1 MSEYIEK
8 EVHHLYYD
16 YDENC
21 ARTSL
26 KCLSHLFAFPLSYD
40 IRVIYIKNNIDG
52 CRVAESCPRMLVALK
67 V

>member
-1 MSEYIEK
+1 MKIHR
-8 EVHHLYYD
+8 VRT
-16 YDENC
+16 EN
-21 ARTSL
+21 L
-26 KCLSHLFAFPLSYD
+26 KNGSWLFFSRSHIAANYD